1 LLKECTNRDLR
12 VIIASSA
19 SVYGSQPSGPIPET
33 ADTRPTTN
41 YGYQKLLTEQYADSY
56 FQEAD
61 LDVIVLRY
69 FNVFGIHQSTNTY
82 RGVPGKF
89 LDRALTE
96 QQVTVAG
103 DGSQTRDFVHV
114 SDIVDANIRAAA
126 QGSPGSIYN
135 IGSGIAT
142 SIHELASII
151 IEQVSQEVTIETDE
165 TVSTGITH
173 SQADIS
179 KAEKE
184 LDFSPTKSIRTFI
197 EPMRTQIQST

>member
-1 LLKECTNRDLR
+1 MKILN
-12 VIIASSA
+12 I
-19 SVYGSQPSGPIPET
+19 PI
-33 ADTRPTTN
+33 
-41 YGYQKLLTEQYADSY
+41 
-56 FQEAD
+56 
-61 LDVIVLRY
+61 
-69 FNVFGIHQSTNTY
+69 
-82 RGVPGKF
+82 
-89 LDRALTE
+89 TE